1 MRVAQFRFRIAAVAA
16 ALTCMTAGA
25 RAQQPTVLHVTA
37 EDSTGAP
44 IPAAELTVVEGLNDV
59 IAHGTTDE
67 AGHADL
73 AIGLSGDGADVQ
85 VVMRKI
91 GYSRGDR
98 FVSVKPHQTLD
109 VDIMVAHPHA
119 SLAAVRVTADAD
131 LKRKSYFI
139 DADAI
144 ANSPRPLFDAFDIV
158 KKLRP
163 DMLTSR
169 GGCPGIQDVWVNG
182 KRVVLPLLPIGMAAT
197 HANVDMPANARISYI
212 PITVLS
218 EIAPEH
224 IESMSYKDCWDTS
237 NSLVHGNNAL
247 FIVLKP
253 GVEYQ
258 QDVGSFVVDQSLDA
272 KPR

>member
-1 MRVAQFRFRIAAVAA
+1 MRIAPVFTAACIA
-16 ALTCMTAGA
+16 ALTLSASA
-25 RAQQPTVLHVTA
+25 RAQTRHTVLRITA
-37 EDSTGAP
+37 DDSTGAP
-44 IPAAELTVVEGLNDV
+44 VPTAELTVVEGLNDV
-59 IAHGTTDE
+59 IARGATDE
-67 AGHADL
+67 SGRAAL
-73 AIGLSGDGADVQ
+73 AIPSPDQPTDVQ

-91 GYSRGDR
+91 GYARGDR
-98 FVSVKPHQTLD
+98 FVTVASRDTND
-109 VDIMVAHPHA
+109 VDIIVAHPTA
-119 SLAAVRVTADAD
+119 SLAAVRVTADQD
-131 LKRKSYFI
+131 LERKSYYI
-139 DADAI
+139 DADQI

-182 KRVVLPLLPIGMAAT
+182 KRVVLPLLPVGMAAT
-197 HANVDMPANARISYI
+197 HASVGMPPDARISYI

-224 IESMSYKDCWDTS
+224 IESMTYKDCWDTS

-253 GVEYQ
+253 GVAYQ
-258 QDVGSFVVDQSLDA
+258 QDVGSFVVDPSTEPKQ
-272 KPR
+272 P

>member
-1 MRVAQFRFRIAAVAA
+1 MRVAQFCSRIAAVAA
-16 ALTCMTAGA
+16 ALTCIAAGA

-37 EDSTGAP
+37 EDSTGVP

-59 IAHGTTDE
+59 IARGTTDD
-67 AGHADL
+67 AGRADL
-73 AIGLSGDGADVQ
+73 AIDLSGDGTDVQ

-109 VDIMVAHPHA
+109 VDIMVAHPTA

-197 HANVDMPANARISYI
+197 HANVGMPPDAQISYI

-272 KPR
+272 KPK

>member
-1 MRVAQFRFRIAAVAA
+1 
-16 ALTCMTAGA
+16 
-25 RAQQPTVLHVTA
+25 
-37 EDSTGAP
+37 
-44 IPAAELTVVEGLNDV
+44 PAAELTVVEGLNDV
-59 IAHGTTDE
+59 IARGTTYD
-67 AGHADL
+67 AGHANLSIDL
-73 AIGLSGDGADVQ
+73 LGDGSDVQ
-85 VVMRKI
+85 IVMRKI
-91 GYSRGDR
+91 GYARGDR
-98 FVSVKPHQTLD
+98 FVSVKPHQALD

-119 SLAAVRVTADAD
+119 SLAAVRVTADAN
-131 LKRKSYFI
+131 LERKSYFI

-163 DMLTSR
+163 DMLTS

-197 HANVDMPANARISYI
+197 HATVGLPPDARISYI

-224 IESMSYKDCWDTS
+224 IESMTYKDCWDTS

-258 QDVGSFVVDQSLDA
+258 QDVGSFVVDQPLAA
-272 KPR
+272 KPQ